1 MFPPNQQKKPD
12 AQVDGYTRV
21 VNGKVVRV
29 NAYAKKE
36 TSSTKAAKA
45 VRKRPGRPQMAG
57 QPGTYA
63 GGRDIPG
70 QKFVVPRTPPPQPMQ
85 MKGQPN
91 GARPPAG
98 NSG

>member
-1 MFPPNQQKKPD
+1 MFPGGGQQKPKD
-12 AQVDGYTRV
+12 TQVDGYTRV

-36 TSSTKAAKA
+36 TSSTKAAKSA
-45 VRKRPGRPQMAG
+45 RKRPGRPQMAG

-70 QKFVVPRTPPPQPMQ
+70 QKYVVPRTPPPMQ

-91 GARPPAG
+91 GARQSAG
-98 NSG
+98 KPF